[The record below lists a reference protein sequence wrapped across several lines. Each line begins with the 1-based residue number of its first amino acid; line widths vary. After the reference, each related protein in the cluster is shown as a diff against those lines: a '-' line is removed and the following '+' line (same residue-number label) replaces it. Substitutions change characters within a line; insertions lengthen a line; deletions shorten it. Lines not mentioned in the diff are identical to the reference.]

1 MNYESASLPFPSTP
15 KSFRVWLFH
24 SKKRCREVFSVSRKL
39 YSSLLCPSET
49 VTEEQIKTDATIV
62 ELGQAIGVLN
72 RRGFLSSLAA
82 ATAAAAAAGVLG
94 AATPARAAMATPS
107 IVDVFNFALNLEY
120 LEANLYLSVS
130 GLGLV
135 PAALGGGAPVKG
147 APGYFQTDPQ
157 TLYTTV
163 NLSGDET
170 RHITVLRTAITAL
183 GGTPIS
189 QPAIDYTL
197 GGKMMITNRAQ
208 FLAVTRQFT
217 SVGVSAYAGAAQ
229 YLVSNPEVLTA
240 AGQILGAE
248 SQHNGAINYLCN
260 IHGVMSPPVDALDV
274 PPMAP
279 DQFTTLT
286 PTTDTYGPALGIP
299 RTPQQVLGI
308 VYGVSMA
315 STTTPPS
322 GITHG
327 GFFPNGLNGAIK
339 ST

>member
-1 MNYESASLPFPSTP
+1 
-15 KSFRVWLFH
+15 LFH
-24 SKKRCREVFSVSRKL
+24 NKKHCREVFSVSRKL
-39 YSSLLCPSET
+39 YSSLLCPSEK
-49 VTEEQIKTDATIV
+49 VTEEQIKTDAAIV
-62 ELGQAIGVLN
+62 ELGQSMGGLN

-82 ATAAAAAAGVLG
+82 ATAAAAATGLLG
-94 AATPARAAMATPS
+94 SATPARAITAAGPS

-120 LEANLYLSVS
+120 LEANLYLSAS

-135 PAALGGGAPVKG
+135 PAVLGGGAPVKG
-147 APGYFQTDPQ
+147 APGYLQSDPDV
-157 TLYTTV
+157 LATTG
-163 NLSGDET
+163 NLAGDET
-170 RHITVLRTAITAL
+170 RHITVLRAAIIAL

-197 GGKMMITNRAQ
+197 GGKMTITTSAQ
-208 FLAVTRQFT
+208 LLAVARQFT

-240 AGQILGAE
+240 AAQILGAE
-248 SQHNGAINYLCN
+248 SQHNGALNYLCN
-260 IHGVMSPPVDALDV
+260 THHVMSPPVDALDV
-274 PPMAP
+274 PPVQP

-286 PTTDTYGPALGIP
+286 PTTDTTGPALGIP
-299 RTPQQVLGI
+299 RTTQQVLGI

-322 GITHG
+322 GVTSG